1 MLKSKKRRA
10 SRVRASGNTSENT
23 SGIEQGRGKGGGGGG
38 SRRGHWDG
46 LDRRG
51 RFLGGWANALSRQ
64 RLIMFQCKVNSF
76 LFVRPVVYSGV
87 EGKQVSRMEVRAESR
102 PGNWVLSQTRKG
114 QEIPRIVGFD
124 RRT

>member
-1 MLKSKKRRA
+1 MLKSKERRA

-23 SGIEQGRGKGGGGGG
+23 SGIEQGRGKGGGG

-46 LDRRG
+46 LERRG

-76 LFVRPVVYSGV
+76 LFVRPVVSSGV
-87 EGKQVSRMEVRAESR
+87 EGNQVSRMEVRAESR

-114 QEIPRIVGFD
+114 QEITRIVRFD

>member
-1 MLKSKKRRA
+1 M
-10 SRVRASGNTSENT
+10 RASGNTSENT
-23 SGIEQGRGKGGGGGG
+23 SGIEQGRGKGGGGGA
-38 SRRGHWDG
+38 RRGHWDG
-46 LDRRG
+46 LERRG
-51 RFLGGWANALSRQ
+51 WFLGGWAKALSRQ

-102 PGNWVLSQTRKG
+102 PGKWVLSQTRKG